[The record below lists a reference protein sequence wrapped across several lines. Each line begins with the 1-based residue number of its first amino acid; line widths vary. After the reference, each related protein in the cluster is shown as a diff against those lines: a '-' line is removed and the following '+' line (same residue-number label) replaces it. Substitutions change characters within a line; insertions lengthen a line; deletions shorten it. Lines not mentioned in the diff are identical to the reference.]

1 MLVDTIQCWFA
12 DDAASGGNL
21 KCLRDW
27 WGLLTK
33 KGPQFG
39 YYPNAVKTFLLVK
52 PEKYNEAANVFQDTG
67 VEITCTGRRYLGGTL
82 GTRAFEI
89 EAMKAK
95 VTQWVLE
102 IRDLSKVAETQPHAA
117 YAAFTHA
124 LIGRWTYS
132 MRVFA
137 MSADEVLK
145 PLEEAIAQYLI
156 PALTKQPAPATVS
169 RDLLALPARLG
180 GLGIVKPITWG
191 KCQQETSAMAC
202 KPLTEL
208 ILKQEGDVSNATLKQ
223 RKIKKRLQQL
233 RRDEL
238 RREAENTITALP
250 LLQQKCARLAQEKG
264 CSSWL
269 VAIPIQRLGFTLH
282 KGAFQDALCLR
293 YGCMGF
299 KAGTLKM
306 SLWGGL

>member
-12 DDAASGGNL
+12 DNAASGGYL
-21 KCLRDW
+21 KCLREW
-27 WGLLTK
+27 RYLLTK
-33 KGPQFG
+33 KGPQFS

-102 IRDLSKVAETQPHAA
+102 IRDFPKVAETQPHAA
-117 YAAFTHA
+117 YAAFTHS

-156 PALTKQPAPATVS
+156 PALTK
-169 RDLLALPARLG
+169 
-180 GLGIVKPITWG
+180 
-191 KCQQETSAMAC
+191 
-202 KPLTEL
+202 
-208 ILKQEGDVSNATLKQ
+208 
-223 RKIKKRLQQL
+223 
-233 RRDEL
+233 
-238 RREAENTITALP
+238 
-250 LLQQKCARLAQEKG
+250 
-264 CSSWL
+264 
-269 VAIPIQRLGFTLH
+269 
-282 KGAFQDALCLR
+282 
-293 YGCMGF
+293 
-299 KAGTLKM
+299 
-306 SLWGGL
+306 